1 MSSYPSGSPGQ
12 LASRSQYQAMLKN
25 DADSRTDIDWI
36 LRDRKVIDGLDHL
49 GIELISVNL
58 YQAMLPGITNV
69 TERARYY
76 SFYPWIIHRYAQ
88 EGPTTRTK
96 VDWRNWFRSIEFT
109 YAVACMAYEK
119 ELGQDLASSVVGA
132 DLAGRVI
139 EAEPP
144 SAKIDLHGPSVV
156 SKSGAVPASGAYFK
170 NPEGGFGQY
179 YKVPLRELG
188 VLVEHESPAWP
199 DVQLSNYAGK
209 RIAEALD
216 GKKAFRELMGL
227 AIKGRAQLSELSHLG
242 KTIHPLAISPDSEEA
257 EILRKLIFGE
267 DADLCRGQKPE
278 HTLWRRTSLL
288 LMLQFLREAGTI
300 EGSLAMEFRRASLT
314 KCLPNG
320 RPWKIPALLSDVALG
335 WGAYQCNDTL
345 NYCLECLFYSA
356 LQEIDR
362 MARRPTELVAFL
374 AEQAMAAVP
383 PSDGQPRLAALPRKV
398 ADWIAANQKE
408 CDRLGLS
415 NTLALADRL
424 ESAVRQ
430 HNSHLV
436 APLAVRLLG
445 RLTVNRGDER
455 THPFASI
462 PSAVE
467 MSSVHEVHLRRWW
480 QRVEER
486 SEEATY
492 DFLKEL
498 LLEWVVY
505 RHLRVATRKLAGQG
519 VSTFKYRPEEGQLI
533 LIAEHLP
540 TPTYTAPRVRQ
551 GFRIMED
558 LHCIRRID
566 DGAELSEIGKSILE
580 AHSV

>member
-1 MSSYPSGSPGQ
+1 ME
-12 LASRSQYQAMLKN
+12 LAPDCEYQPVVK
-25 DADSRTDIDWI
+25 DQTESRTDINWI

-49 GIELISVNL
+49 GIELVSVNL

-88 EGPTTRTK
+88 QGPTTRTK

-119 ELGQDLASSVVGA
+119 DLGQNLASSVVGA
-132 DLAGRVI
+132 DLAGKVI
-139 EAEPP
+139 EGEPP
-144 SAKIDLHGPSVV
+144 LAKIDLHGPSAVG
-156 SKSGAVPASGAYFK
+156 KSGSVPASGAYFK

-188 VLVEHESPAWP
+188 VLREHDAPTWP

-209 RIAEALD
+209 KIAEALD
-216 GKKAFRELMGL
+216 GKKAFHELIEF
-227 AIKGRAQLSELSHLG
+227 AIEGRARISELTLLG
-242 KTIHPLAISPDSEEA
+242 KTIHPEAISPDSQEA
-257 EILRKLIFGE
+257 GILRALIFGD
-267 DADLCRGQKPE
+267 DADLCKGQQPD
-278 HTLWRRTSLL
+278 HLIWRRESLL

-300 EGSLAMEFRRASLT
+300 EGSLADEFRRASLS
-314 KCLPNG
+314 KCLPDG
-320 RPWKIPALLSDVALG
+320 RPWKIPAFLSDVALG
-335 WGAYQCNDTL
+335 WGAYQRNDTL

-356 LQEIDR
+356 LQETDR
-362 MARRPTELVAFL
+362 TARRPTELVSFL
-374 AEQAMAAVP
+374 ADQAMAAVP
-383 PSDGQPRLAALPRKV
+383 ASDGQPRLAALPRKI
-398 ADWIAANQKE
+398 ADWLAVNQKE
-408 CDRLGLS
+408 SNRLGLS
-415 NTLALADRL
+415 NTLALADSLQR
-424 ESAVRQ
+424 AVRQ
-430 HNSHLV
+430 EDLHLV

-445 RLTVNRGDER
+445 RLTANRGDER
-455 THPFASI
+455 THPFAPI

-486 SEEATY
+486 SEEPTS

-519 VSTFKYRPEEGQLI
+519 VSTFKYRPEEGHLI
-533 LIAEHLP
+533 FIAERIP

-558 LHCIRRID
+558 LHCIRWTD
-566 DGAELSEIGKSILE
+566 DGAQLTEIGKSILE